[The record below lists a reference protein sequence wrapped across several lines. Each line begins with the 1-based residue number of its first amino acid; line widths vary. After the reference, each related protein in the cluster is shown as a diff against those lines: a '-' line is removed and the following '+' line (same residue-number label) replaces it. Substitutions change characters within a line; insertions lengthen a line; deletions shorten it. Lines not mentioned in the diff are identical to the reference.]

1 MIAFSQAVAD
11 TEILSA
17 LPPHQK
23 YVAVGLGLLMLV
35 AVLELVRKRKLREE
49 FSYLWIG
56 TAILLVGLALE
67 PRALYVFQVAI
78 GATKAVP
85 TLFSGALV
93 FLMLVSLMISVRL
106 SRLTFR
112 NKRLNR
118 ELALQQLRLE
128 DLEAQLDRLQRGSGS
143 VPPRSRTEAE
153 SEEFVSTS
161 AKNKAKD
168 GAA

>member
-1 MIAFSQAVAD
+1 MLALWQTAAD
-11 TEILSA
+11 TEVLSA

-23 YVAVGLGLLMLV
+23 YVAVGLGILML
-35 AVLELVRKRKLREE
+35 ATVLELVRKRKLREE

-56 TAILLVGLALE
+56 TAVLLMGLALE
-67 PRALYVFQVAI
+67 PRLLYLFQVAI

-93 FLMLVSLMISVRL
+93 FLMLVSLMMSVHL

-118 ELALQQLRLE
+118 ELALQQEALEELQAQVARLE
-128 DLEAQLDRLQRGSGS
+128 RGLSGAPAPGTDEL
-143 VPPRSRTEAE
+143 VTA
-153 SEEFVSTS
+153 
-161 AKNKAKD
+161 AKRKAKD